1 MNPILVGFSEA
12 FNLLFS
18 FDEEIWSIIFLSF
31 QVSGIAT
38 LISVI
43 FALPLGSYMGLQE
56 FRWKKTISTII
67 NTCMG
72 FPTVV
77 LGLIV
82 FLLLSKSGPLGNLAL
97 LYSPVAMIIA
107 QILLTFPIILGT
119 TKAAV
124 ESVSSSVKE
133 LLLSLGSTRFQLWK
147 SLLLESRKSTI
158 SGVIMAFGRA
168 ISEVG
173 AVMIVGGNIRWYTR
187 TFTTA
192 IIMQTRMGDFGM
204 AIALGMI
211 LLLLTFII
219 NIFLTHL
226 QTEEA

>member
-1 MNPILVGFSEA
+1 M
-12 FNLLFS
+12 
-18 FDEEIWSIIFLSF
+18 
-31 QVSGIAT
+31 
-38 LISVI
+38 
-43 FALPLGSYMGLQE
+43 
-56 FRWKKTISTII
+56 
-67 NTCMG
+67 
-72 FPTVV
+72 
-77 LGLIV
+77 
-82 FLLLSKSGPLGNLAL
+82 SK
-97 LYSPVAMIIA
+97 
-107 QILLTFPIILGT
+107 PIILGT

-226 QTEEA
+226 YLSF